1 MPSNPQP
8 IARRPAVFA
17 AFALLALF
25 VSIAP
30 RPAFGQDQPTV
41 VSNLK
46 VEPNPFSPNGDGINE
61 SAKFSFSISDSSQV
75 TIEILFFTD
84 KVIVGRDTD
93 RDTLFNGNSHRDSL
107 ILGDS
112 KKYFASDTIIPA
124 STAAAGLNEFVWN
137 GKIRTLVITDSNLLP
152 DSLYPDSTYTY
163 LIRTKNLSSSKI
175 TKVTGQ
181 VTVDKKPPVIS
192 SVSAGPNPFSP
203 NNDGINDVTK
213 IKFSLTG
220 LPHNASLGRLGF
232 KTTFNAATNQYDVVS
247 DPANTD
253 SSGFF
258 DGGSDS
264 VLVPFAPIELQF
276 IKRSANQGA
285 ISFNVRG
292 RRVLD
297 SGDLV
302 LVISGTITINP
313 ADPVGTS
320 YRDPNGTLF
329 SVIDQASVVGG
340 TSTVSESNTVEVRTS
355 SGAVKVEVRDSQ
367 SALVDTS
374 LSLDPP
380 FIGNGTYS
388 AGFGSTTLHPRLD
401 DGNYT
406 YNIVAADES
415 GNVAQISGTVTA
427 VSTPISISGLQANPD
442 TISPADANNRFD
454 FSTIS
459 YSLNRDARVTLQ
471 IFRDSTAFVSN
482 NLVRTVFSNQSQTD
496 GPHNLTWDGK
506 NDTGGYVSPGAEKTY
521 RIIVFAFDPL
531 TSETIEARTQV
542 FVDNKKPDTISIS
555 RIPSRT
561 SEASLKLS
569 GRASVGDSVVL
580 FVNSEFKARPL
591 LNEFGTFDT
600 TVALGADGF
609 KRLFAH
615 AFDKVWN
622 GPTVS
627 DTQSFTLDTKPPAIV
642 DTLIRVGGQP
652 RSLEAIPPLTKITSR
667 DTIVVRLQDDKEAG
681 VYSGLDLQKTI
692 VRLFRPSGSEVQGN
706 PPLFAVPD
714 TVRFVITDSLGPP
727 GIYELRVTS
736 YDSLSNQGVES
747 VRFNLGAQSPS
758 PSLVSV
764 TNNPNRNG
772 FFNSRLDNQADWTFT
787 VTLADNSGTGI
798 DTAGSTLKLVF
809 MGTGKEMEIVGN
821 LTKTANTLT
830 FATTE
835 KIATDGTG
843 DGLYVLQITAND
855 NDPTSDSL
863 TASAAFIND
872 TRPPDTTAVAFVG
885 DTSQVR
891 LTLADLPAV
900 AGVAVSGL
908 DLGGTVI
915 AVSGPDGQALPAVT
929 THDGKNTVTVA
940 FEGGKPSAAGNY
952 TIAATLRD
960 LAENTR
966 NRLISFPLNVTGSPA
981 PGLVGVTINSTRNGF
996 FNSRLDNQADWTFT
1010 VTLAD
1015 NSGTGIDT
1023 AHSTLKLV
1031 FESTVREVGGSLT
1044 KAANTLTF
1052 TTSEKIATDGTGDG
1066 LYVLQITAN
1075 DNDPT
1080 SDSLTASAA
1089 FINDTRPPDTT
1100 SFFADANL
1108 VRATLSDPGTFHSGV
1123 DIVNSK
1129 IEVRNAALQLI
1140 PGQLTNDG
1148 LSALYFTFNQPL
1160 VATGVYTVKVI
1171 ALDRAENPDTI
1182 SRLFVVGGI
1191 SLKPAVTLYPGLP
1204 TVFPFQTALRAQALT
1219 QPLVVRIQV
1228 TDVSL
1233 SGINWDSTRARI
1245 LRPDSTEFTMT
1256 SSRSDNLLTLTA
1268 SSLLSN
1274 SGTDDGLYSLAIHIA
1289 DNSPATADLDTSFY
1303 FIFDNRAPDTT
1314 AVAFV
1319 GDTSQV
1325 RLTLADQP
1333 AVAGVATA
1341 GLDLVGT
1348 VIAVTGADGQAVP
1361 ATTTHDGKNSV
1372 NVAFEGGKPSAA
1384 GIYTIAATLRDFAGN
1399 TRNRSISFPLNVT
1412 GRIDFYPPDSSI
1424 VTGPLSRVKAWVTGA
1439 SGGVAPGPA
1448 ADLTVTRSAQTVPG
1462 AKSTAGDSL
1471 LYAFTDTLTTSG
1483 ADDGRY
1489 EMRAGVDIA
1498 NLGSRANKTGFF
1510 VFDNT
1515 PPDTQSVTVT
1525 LTDQAATAVVVF
1537 TDGGFYPEVAGIDP
1551 GRSSAVFEDPRGQTI
1566 QPADTAWLD
1575 NERLQ
1580 ATFGRLE
1587 ATGLHYLR
1595 LTVADRAGHIA
1606 TLRKPVI
1613 NNLGIVPGSSTSIVE
1628 DVPARTVARIK
1639 FYSGHSGRT
1648 ITRAVIRIFNL
1659 RGDLVRR
1666 LDVTDRIEA
1675 GGASVSAEWLLENDS
1690 GSLVTNGVFIYY
1702 WEVTYNDGSTDR
1714 IRKTLAVARR

>member
-8 IARRPAVFA
+8 IACRPAVFA
-17 AFALLALF
+17 AFALLALS
-25 VSIAP
+25 VSFTP
-30 RPAFGQDQPTV
+30 RRAFSQDQPTV
-41 VSNLK
+41 VSNVK

-61 SAKFSFSISDSSQV
+61 TAKFSFSISEASRI
-75 TIEILFFTD
+75 TIEIVFFSTNVNVAG
-84 KVIVGRDTD
+84 KQLYFSILP
-93 RDTLFNGNSHRDSL
+93 DTLQ
-107 ILGDS
+107 LGDS
-112 KKYFASDTIIPA
+112 QVAFGSDTIY
-124 STAAAGLNEFVWN
+124 SNTNAAAGLNEFVWN
-137 GKIRTLVITDSNLLP
+137 GKIKTLVPPP
-152 DSLYPDSTYTY
+152 DSTLIPDSTYTY
-163 LIRTKNLSSSKI
+163 LIRARNLITQKI

-181 VTVDKKPPVIS
+181 VTVDKIPPVIS
-192 SVSAGPNPFSP
+192 AVSAGPNPFSP

-220 LPHNASLGRLGF
+220 LPNNASLGRLGF
-232 KTTFNAATNQYDVVS
+232 KTTFNAVTNQWDVAP

-264 VLVPFAPIELQF
+264 VLVPFAPIALQF
-276 IKRSANQGA
+276 IKRSTNQGT

-292 RRVLD
+292 RRKLD

-302 LVISGTITINP
+302 LVITGTITINP

-329 SVIDQASVVGG
+329 SVIDQASVAGG
-340 TSTVSESNTVEVRTS
+340 TSTISENNTVEVRTS

-388 AGFGSTTLHPRLD
+388 AGFGSTTLRPRLD

-415 GNVAQISGTVTA
+415 GNLANISGSVTA

-442 TISPADANNRFD
+442 TISPADANNHFD

-459 YSLNRDARVTLQ
+459 YSLNRQANVTLQ

-496 GPHNLTWDGK
+496 GLHNLTWDGK
-506 NDTGGYVSPGAEKTY
+506 NDAGAYVSPGAEKNY
-521 RIIVFAFDPL
+521 RIIVSAIDPL
-531 TSETIEARTQV
+531 TAETIEARSQV
-542 FVDNKKPDTISIS
+542 FVDNKRPETISIS
-555 RIPSRT
+555 RIPTRT
-561 SEASLKLS
+561 SEAGLKVS

-580 FVNSEFKARPL
+580 FVNSEFTARPL
-591 LNEFGTFDT
+591 LDEFGTFNA
-600 TVALGADGF
+600 TVALGADGL
-609 KRLFAH
+609 KKLFAH

-627 DTQSFTLDTKPPAIV
+627 DTQSFVLDTKPPIMV
-642 DTLIRVGGQP
+642 DTLIRVAGQP
-652 RSLEAIPPLTKITSR
+652 RSLVAIPPLTKITRR

-692 VRLFRPSGSEVQGN
+692 VRLFRPSGSEVPGTT
-706 PPLFAVPD
+706 LFAVRD
-714 TVRFVITDSLGPP
+714 TVRFVITDSLDVP
-727 GIYELRVTS
+727 GTYKLRVTAL
-736 YDSLSNQGVES
+736 DSLANRGVDS
-747 VRFNLGAQSPS
+747 VFIRLGTSSPA
-758 PSLVSV
+758 PGLVGV
-764 TNNPNRNG
+764 TINPNRNG

-787 VTLADNSGTGI
+787 VTLADNS
-798 DTAGSTLKLVF
+798 S
-809 MGTGKEMEIVGN
+809 
-821 LTKTANTLT
+821 
-830 FATTE
+830 
-835 KIATDGTG
+835 
-843 DGLYVLQITAND
+843 
-855 NDPTSDSL
+855 
-863 TASAAFIND
+863 
-872 TRPPDTTAVAFVG
+872 
-885 DTSQVR
+885 
-891 LTLADLPAV
+891 
-900 AGVAVSGL
+900 
-908 DLGGTVI
+908 
-915 AVSGPDGQALPAVT
+915 
-929 THDGKNTVTVA
+929 
-940 FEGGKPSAAGNY
+940 
-952 TIAATLRD
+952 
-960 LAENTR
+960 
-966 NRLISFPLNVTGSPA
+966 
-981 PGLVGVTINSTRNGF
+981 
-996 FNSRLDNQADWTFT
+996 
-1010 VTLAD
+1010 
-1015 NSGTGIDT
+1015 TGIDT

-1031 FESTVREVGGSLT
+1031 IQSTGREVGGSLT
-1044 KAANTLTF
+1044 KAANTLTL

-1066 LYVLQITAN
+1066 RYVLQITAN

-1123 DIVNSK
+1123 DIVNSR
-1129 IEVRNAALQLI
+1129 IEVRDVTLQLI
-1140 PGQLTNDG
+1140 QGQLTNDG
-1148 LSALYFTFNQPL
+1148 NSTLYFTFNKPL
-1160 VATGVYTVKVI
+1160 VATGVYTVTVT
-1171 ALDRAENPDTI
+1171 ALDRAQNSKSTQ
-1182 SRLFVVGGI
+1182 RLFVVGGI
-1191 SLKPAVTLYPGLP
+1191 SLKPAVTINPGQP
-1204 TVFPFQTALRAQALT
+1204 TVFPFQSALRAQALT
-1219 QPLVVRIQV
+1219 QPLIVRIQV
-1228 TDVSL
+1228 TDVSG
-1233 SGINWDSTRARI
+1233 SGINWDSTRTRI

-1256 SSRSDNLLTLTA
+1256 SSRSENQLTLTA
-1268 SSLLSN
+1268 AGLLSN

-1314 AVAFV
+1314 AVVFV

-1361 ATTTHDGKNSV
+1361 ATTTHDGKSSV
-1372 NVAFEGGKPSAA
+1372 TVVFEGGKPSAA

-1424 VTGPLSRVKAWVTGA
+1424 VTGPLTRVKAWVTGA

-1448 ADLTVTRSAQTVPG
+1448 ADLTVTRSTQTVPG
-1462 AKSTAGDSL
+1462 VKSAAGDSL
-1471 LYAFTDTLTTSG
+1471 LYVFTDTLTTSG

-1489 EMRAGVDIA
+1489 EMRASVDIA
-1498 NLGSRANKTGFF
+1498 NLGTRANRTGFF

-1525 LTDQAATAVVVF
+1525 LTDQAATVAVVF

-1595 LTVADRAGHIA
+1595 LVVADRAGHTA

-1613 NNLGIVPGSSTSIVE
+1613 NNLGIKPGSSTSIVE
-1628 DVPARTVARIK
+1628 DVPARTSARIK